1 MGQGEI
7 QGEIMKVAGED
18 SKVFP
23 EEMMGKSKE
32 AIDRQLDILRGSIR
46 KYPSQSL
53 LAAFGIGLVLGFL
66 VRRL

>member
-1 MGQGEI
+1 MR
-7 QGEIMKVAGED
+7 VAGG
-18 SKVFP
+18 SPKIFP
-23 EEMMGKSKE
+23 EEIIGKSKE
-32 AIDRQLDILRGSIR
+32 AVDSQLDILRGRIR